1 MDVRAKAEEIVG
13 KIKSDKNI
21 AAKFKTNPV
30 ETIEGLIGVDLPDE
44 ITQKV
49 VDLVKTKLTAD
60 QLGDIVG
67 KLGGLFG
74 NK

>member
-13 KIKSDKNI
+13 KIKSDKNM